1 MKLIYFIRNGQIR
14 LLCFCF
20 AYCSL
25 WKRKPPFFHQEM
37 LLTHQTSQGYV
48 TAATCNQSSSAILS
62 WQTFVWPLGKFRKI
76 FTNLWKVFK
85 ISTNVVN
92 MYCECS
98 VKLCGRF
105 QIQKLSS
112 VCSLVKY
119 FSTLK
124 DKFPISAQSYN
135 ILYLHV
141 HVCDGKHAHPT
152 SKLLMLLSLIVNLYL
167 LIVK

>member
-1 MKLIYFIRNGQIR
+1 MFL
-14 LLCFCF
+14 F

-25 WKRKPPFFHQEM
+25 WKRKPPYFHQEM

-48 TAATCNQSSSAILS
+48 TAATCNQSSSAILG
-62 WQTFVWPLGKFRKI
+62 WQTFVWPSGKFRKI

-112 VCSLVKY
+112 VYSLVKY

-124 DKFPISAQSYN
+124 DKLPISAQSYKIIISSMYMYMYVMEN
-135 ILYLHV
+135 MPILL
-141 HVCDGKHAHPT
+141 
-152 SKLLMLLSLIVNLYL
+152 VNCRCCFH
-167 LIVK
+167 